1 MFKDQTAKSFLRKM
15 LPRVVKA
22 TIKAVLYFIFLYIIP
37 MMIVSQ
43 LSAMAPEIFADYM
56 DYLGIFAAIVIFSV
70 VASELTAGTI
80 FQHAFNIGRALVL
93 IIFFVLALQGGIISQ
108 DITVESMHLY
118 FLVDLRIY
126 LAMLIS
132 IDLLN
137 LAKSLLQAIHFLS
150 ERVEQQHPSPK
161 PAVEV

>member
-1 MFKDQTAKSFLRKM
+1 MFEDQTAKSFLRRM
-15 LPRVVKA
+15 LPRIVKA
-22 TIKAVLYFIFLYIIP
+22 TLKAVLYLVFLYVIP

-70 VASELTAGTI
+70 VAGELTAGTI

-93 IIFFVLALQGGIISQ
+93 IVFFVLALQGGIISQ
-108 DITVESMHLY
+108 DITAESLRLH

-137 LAKSLLQAIHFLS
+137 LAKSMLQAVSFLS
-150 ERVEQQHPSPK
+150 ERVEQQHPTPK
-161 PAVEV
+161 PLE

>member
-1 MFKDQTAKSFLRKM
+1 MFEDQTAKSFLRKM
-15 LPRVVKA
+15 LPRIVKA
-22 TIKAVLYFIFLYIIP
+22 TVKAVLYLIFLYIIP
-37 MMIVSQ
+37 MMLVSQ
-43 LSAMAPEIFADYM
+43 LAAMAPEIFASYV
-56 DYLGIFAAIVIFSV
+56 DYLGVFAAIVIFTV

-80 FQHAFNIGRALVL
+80 FQHAFNIGRALIL
-93 IIFFVLALQGGIISQ
+93 IFFFILALQGGIISQ
-108 DITVESMHLY
+108 DIAMESMHLY

-137 LAKSLLQAIHFLS
+137 LSKSLLQAISFLS
-150 ERVEQQHPSPK
+150 ERVEQQHPTPQ

>member
-1 MFKDQTAKSFLRKM
+1 
-15 LPRVVKA
+15 
-22 TIKAVLYFIFLYIIP
+22 

-43 LSAMAPEIFADYM
+43 LAAMAPEIFADYM
-56 DYLGIFAAIVIFSV
+56 DYLTIFAAIVIFSV

-80 FQHAFNIGRALVL
+80 FQHAFNIGRALIL
-93 IIFFVLALQGGIISQ
+93 IVFFILALRGGIISQ
-108 DITVESMHLY
+108 DIAVESFHVH

-137 LAKSLLQAIHFLS
+137 LAKSLLQAISFLS
-150 ERVEQQHPSPK
+150 ERVEQGHPTPQ
-161 PAVEV
+161 PAVQV

>member
-1 MFKDQTAKSFLRKM
+1 MFEDQTPKSFLRKM
-15 LPRVVKA
+15 LPRIVKA
-22 TIKAVLYFIFLYIIP
+22 TLKAILYLIFLYVIP
-37 MMIVSQ
+37 MMVVSQ

-56 DYLGIFAAIVIFSV
+56 NYLNIFAAIVIFSV

-93 IIFFVLALQGGIISQ
+93 IVFFVLALQGGIISQ
-108 DITVESMHLY
+108 DITAESMRLH

-137 LAKSLLQAIHFLS
+137 LAKSMLQAVSFLS
-150 ERVEQQHPSPK
+150 ERVEQQHPTPT
-161 PAVEV
+161 PLE

>member
-1 MFKDQTAKSFLRKM
+1 M
-15 LPRVVKA
+15 LPRIVKA
-22 TIKAVLYFIFLYIIP
+22 TVKAVLYLILLYIIP

-43 LSAMAPEIFADYM
+43 LAAMAPEIFADYM
-56 DYLGIFAAIVIFSV
+56 DYLTIFAAIVIFSV

-80 FQHAFNIGRALVL
+80 FQHAFNIGRALIL
-93 IIFFVLALQGGIISQ
+93 IVFFILALRGGIISQ
-108 DITVESMHLY
+108 DIAVESFHVH

-137 LAKSLLQAIHFLS
+137 LAKSLLQAISFLS
-150 ERVEQQHPSPK
+150 ERVEQGHPTPQ
-161 PAVEV
+161 PAVQV